1 MLRGEGHVTA
11 DGRLFGRAQVL
22 RGTAV
27 TMVPSTVHP
36 EAPAPATDGLRHRC
50 RNPHC
55 GLKLKRP
62 VDNPRDA
69 FCCRACFERFYRS
82 RCLVCERPIERKT
95 KRRQICNRSKCRH
108 EFQRHRERFFSTR
121 YQTSVLGHNGV
132 GSAHSTGLK
141 TGSKVGRPFRL
152 VAGPALSSTSLR
164 LAGLPLIPE
173 LAARLE
179 RINGNLADQL
189 RKAKVAVARRAQLK
203 RHHPP
208 VNVLGGYHFLD
219 APVIDLSPAEDLPVV
234 RSRWAPTGE
243 GIAPPIPEFLLRR
256 APVPAISQRRRPC
269 RLTNPKSFSSHTA
282 STATPSCR
290 RLPRLRSSSTAATK
304 KSLVSA
310 TGRASR
316 SGPTS
321 GPASR

>member
-1 MLRGEGHVTA
+1 
-11 DGRLFGRAQVL
+11 
-22 RGTAV
+22 V

-132 GSAHSTGLK
+132 GSAHSMGLK

-152 VAGPALSSTSLR
+152 VAGPTLSPTSFR
-164 LAGLPLIPE
+164 LAALPPDPAFDARIARANAGFGDWLRRSKH
-173 LAARLE
+173 AA
-179 RINGNLADQL
+179 
-189 RKAKVAVARRAQLK
+189 ARRAQIK

-208 VNVLGGYHFLD
+208 VNVLGGYRFAG
-219 APVIDLSPAEDLPVV
+219 APDIDLRPVEDLPAV
-234 RSRWAPTGE
+234 RSQWAPTGE
-243 GIAPPIPEFLLRR
+243 GIAPPIPEFL
-256 APVPAISQRRRPC
+256 RRR
-269 RLTNPKSFSSHTA
+269 NS
-282 STATPSCR
+282 
-290 RLPRLRSSSTAATK
+290 
-304 KSLVSA
+304 VSA
-310 TGRASR
+310 LMEETA
-316 SGPTS
+316 
-321 GPASR
+321 

>member
-1 MLRGEGHVTA
+1 M
-11 DGRLFGRAQVL
+11 
-22 RGTAV
+22 
-27 TMVPSTVHP
+27 TMVPSTVHS
-36 EAPAPATDGLRHRC
+36 EAPAPAIDGLRHRC

-62 VDNPRDA
+62 TDNPRDA

-108 EFQRHRERFFSTR
+108 EFQRHRERFSSTR
-121 YQTSVLGHNGV
+121 YQTSVLGHNGI

-152 VAGPALSSTSLR
+152 AAGPALSSTALR
-164 LAGLPLIPE
+164 LAALPLDPG

-179 RINGNLADQL
+179 RANTGFADWL
-189 RKAKVAVARRAQLK
+189 GKSKRAAARRAQIK
-203 RHHPP
+203 HHHPP
-208 VNVLGGYHFLD
+208 VNVLGGYRFAS
-219 APVIDLSPAEDLPVV
+219 APAIDLSPLEDLPVV

-256 APVPAISQRRRPC
+256 APVSA
-269 RLTNPKSFSSHTA
+269 LMEK
-282 STATPSCR
+282 
-290 RLPRLRSSSTAATK
+290 AA
-304 KSLVSA
+304 
-310 TGRASR
+310 
-316 SGPTS
+316 
-321 GPASR
+321 